1 MWTQVFTPSLARSGC
16 GTEAKR
22 ILASINKHHY
32 KLRNKVNATLKK
44 TIGKLICFK
53 QKKKKTNQKKPQTNK
68 KNKKTSKKKM

>member
-53 QKKKKTNQKKPQTNK
+53 QKKKKNKPKKTTNKQKKQ
-68 KNKKTSKKKM
+68 KNK